1 MKYTDAQ
8 IKAID
13 QGRNPAIVS
22 AGAGSGKTAVLTQ
35 RVVRMICD
43 KSKDIDPSKIV
54 VVTFTEKAANELKA
68 RLDALMRQRITEAV
82 SSADVR
88 FLRTQRMKLRK
99 ARISTISSFC
109 FSLLRENI
117 DLATDVSAGFS
128 LIDETRSSALKN
140 DVLSDMLEDFYA
152 NGCTEDK
159 NVILE
164 NYVIKDDTRLRQLI
178 LTVHAKAINHTEP
191 EKWLDRSDDPE
202 VMEHIKETLI
212 GLAKMYAQR
221 YRNEMKE
228 LNTAIAEYDGGT
240 KDNDGA
246 ITKHREYVQK
256 ICDSCGM
263 ALVALEKNNFCIND
277 EIKNYIAL
285 SPKERAPQD
294 RSEEKQVKA
303 HRDSVKSI
311 FEKYFIKT
319 CDKITSFESDMAKS
333 LPAVTALKNLVL
345 CFDKAYSAEKQ
356 RRNCAD
362 FSDAE
367 RGVYRMLCENGEKVR
382 ERSGFSLI
390 IVDEFQDSNE
400 LQYEI
405 FKMLTYEK
413 HGLYFVGDIKQSI
426 YGFRGAQPSVFSA
439 ICKSDDFDKLPLN
452 ENFRSNRCVIDGINT
467 LFDRMMTV
475 EHGGVDYAE
484 DGRLICGLEKDSN
497 SPISDEDRTEVCIV
511 SAEDRKSATVTEAAY
526 IAARIKQMI
535 AQGYKVGSDKRPCTE
550 DDFAIIMRSPK
561 FRIADYVSVLT
572 ANGLNVTYTQKASLL
587 DRPEIRLMLSLL
599 KVIND
604 PYNDTEL
611 AKVLMSPLY
620 CFTADDMARLRTGTF
635 GFDISRIK
643 AECPDEL
650 EQYCLG
656 TKEIVG
662 MKRKPLYSC
671 VMQAVR
677 GYDTSEYKKL
687 HELTKDIKPDAKC
700 AGFVNDLDSFRNA
713 ATASSPQEL
722 IRSIYDRISADE
734 LLSVGD
740 DPATRQ
746 ANLELLVSY
755 AREYSDYK
763 DGGTLGDLI
772 FNLEN
777 MSSLTAAQTAGGHG
791 VKIMSTHMSKGLQFP
806 VVFVANCASSFN
818 DDDYTGDVVISEE
831 YALASKSVDI
841 STMSKIQSPAY
852 HAAAQE
858 VKKQL
863 ASEEMRLLY
872 VAATRAENKLIFTAN
887 VSKSGEDYISSL
899 DINGA
904 GRKVAKCDGNSYL
917 SWLADALSAECGKVN
932 DMTDGIIDYGDVRY
946 IFYPLAYKSDDRKD
960 APLSLPALNTGAEN
974 ADEYTDDKNTT
985 DTPDTV
991 VDGQFRSELENRLTR
1006 TYGYEPLTKIS
1017 AKFTATELAA
1027 NLREKNG
1034 EENYGLF
1041 IGKPSFLT
1049 ENKTGKLSGKR
1060 RGDAY
1065 HKLMEHIPFEK
1076 ILDEAGIKSFI
1087 ENGTADFLNNAE
1099 RNSIDPADVA
1109 KFYDNDAAQRIV
1121 AANKNGRLY
1130 REFPIFHKL
1139 DVSRYDPAI
1148 FGADSRDML
1157 VGAEPYV
1164 QGIADMFFIEDDG
1177 IVLVDYKT
1185 DRTDEE
1191 QKYKDDYKLQLDIYK
1206 DALTKEFSLP
1216 VKQMMIYSFTLGR
1229 FINLE
1234 DSEENK

>member
-8 IKAID
+8 IKAIN

-35 RVVRMICD
+35 RVVRLICD
-43 KSKDIDPSKIV
+43 KNENIDPSKIV
-54 VVTFTEKAANELKA
+54 VVTFTVKAADELKA
-68 RLDALMRQRITEAV
+68 RLDALMRQRINEAV

-88 FLRTQRMKLRK
+88 FLRNQRMRLRK

-109 FSLLRENI
+109 ISLLRENI
-117 DLATDVSAGFS
+117 DLADNISAGFS
-128 LIDETRSSALKN
+128 VIDETAGDALKN

-152 NGCTEDK
+152 NGDK
-159 NVILE
+159 GDKETVVE
-164 NYVIKDDTRLRQLI
+164 NYIVKDDSRLRQLI
-178 LTVHAKAINHTEP
+178 LNIHAKALNHTDP
-191 EKWLDRSDDPE
+191 EKWLDRTDDPQI
-202 VMEHIKETLI
+202 MQDIKKKLI
-212 GLAKMYAQR
+212 SLAGMYAER
-221 YRNEMKE
+221 FESE
-228 LNTAIAEYDGGT
+228 AESLDSAIAEYDGGT

-246 ITKHREYVQK
+246 IAKHSDYAQGIK
-256 ICDSCGM
+256 DSYGKAVT
-263 ALVALEKNNFCIND
+263 ALVKNGFSID
-277 EIKNYIAL
+277 DTVKGYIA
-285 SPKERAPQD
+285 SFPKERAPQD
-294 RSEEKQVKA
+294 RSAEKLVKA
-303 HRDSVKSI
+303 HREGVKSI

-345 CFDKAYSAEKQ
+345 RFDKAYCEEKQ

-382 ERSGFSLI
+382 ERADFSLI

-405 FKMLTYEK
+405 FKMLTENK
-413 HGLYFVGDIKQSI
+413 QGLYFVGDIKQSI
-426 YGFRGAQPSVFSA
+426 YGFRGAQPEVFSS

-452 ENFRSNRCVIDGINT
+452 ENFRSDRCVIDGINT
-467 LFDRMMTV
+467 LFDRMMT
-475 EHGGVDYAE
+475 EENGGVDYAE
-484 DGRLICGLEKDSN
+484 NGRLICGLEKDSD
-497 SPISDEDRTEVCIV
+497 SPIANEDKTEVCIV
-511 SAEDRKSATVTEAAY
+511 SASDRKTANATEAAY

-561 FRIADYVSVLT
+561 NRIADYVNVLT
-572 ANGLNVTYTQKASLL
+572 ANGLNVTYSQKASLL

-635 GFDISRIK
+635 GFDISKIR
-643 AECPDEL
+643 AECADEL
-650 EQYCLG
+650 EKYCLG

-677 GYDTSEYKKL
+677 GYDTSEYEKL

-700 AGFVNDLDSFRNA
+700 AVFVNDLDSFRNA

-777 MSSLTAAQTAGGHG
+777 MGGLTAAQTAGGHG

-831 YALASKSVDI
+831 YAIASKSVDI

-858 VKKQL
+858 VKNSL
-863 ASEEMRLLY
+863 
-872 VAATRAENKLIFTAN
+872 RA
-887 VSKSGEDYISSL
+887 
-899 DINGA
+899 
-904 GRKVAKCDGNSYL
+904 RKCDCCTL
-917 SWLADALSAECGKVN
+917 
-932 DMTDGIIDYGDVRY
+932 RR
-946 IFYPLAYKSDDRKD
+946 P
-960 APLSLPALNTGAEN
+960 
-974 ADEYTDDKNTT
+974 
-985 DTPDTV
+985 
-991 VDGQFRSELENRLTR
+991 
-1006 TYGYEPLTKIS
+1006 EP
-1017 AKFTATELAA
+1017 
-1027 NLREKNG
+1027 
-1034 EENYGLF
+1034 
-1041 IGKPSFLT
+1041 
-1049 ENKTGKLSGKR
+1049 KTS
-1060 RGDAY
+1060 
-1065 HKLMEHIPFEK
+1065 
-1076 ILDEAGIKSFI
+1076 
-1087 ENGTADFLNNAE
+1087 
-1099 RNSIDPADVA
+1099 
-1109 KFYDNDAAQRIV
+1109 
-1121 AANKNGRLY
+1121 
-1130 REFPIFHKL
+1130 
-1139 DVSRYDPAI
+1139 
-1148 FGADSRDML
+1148 
-1157 VGAEPYV
+1157 
-1164 QGIADMFFIEDDG
+1164 
-1177 IVLVDYKT
+1177 
-1185 DRTDEE
+1185 
-1191 QKYKDDYKLQLDIYK
+1191 
-1206 DALTKEFSLP
+1206 
-1216 VKQMMIYSFTLGR
+1216 
-1229 FINLE
+1229 
-1234 DSEENK
+1234 

>member
-8 IKAID
+8 IKAIN

-35 RVVRMICD
+35 RVVRLICD
-43 KSKDIDPSKIV
+43 KNENIDPSKIV
-54 VVTFTEKAANELKA
+54 VVTFTVKAADELKA
-68 RLDALMRQRITEAV
+68 RLDALMRQRINEAV

-88 FLRTQRMKLRK
+88 FLRNQRMRLRK

-109 FSLLRENI
+109 ISLLRENI
-117 DLATDVSAGFS
+117 DLADNISAGFS
-128 LIDETRSSALKN
+128 VIDETAGGALKN
-140 DVLSDMLEDFYA
+140 DVLSDVLEDFYA
-152 NGCTEDK
+152 NGDK
-159 NVILE
+159 ADRDVIVE
-164 NYVIKDDTRLRQLI
+164 NYVAKDDRRLRDII
-178 LTVHAKAINHTEP
+178 LTVHEKAINHTEP
-191 EKWLDRSDDPE
+191 EKWLDRSDDPQI
-202 VMEHIKETLI
+202 MQDIKKKLI
-212 GLAKMYAQR
+212 GLAGMYAER
-221 YRNEMKE
+221 FESE
-228 LNTAIAEYDGGT
+228 ADSLDSAITEYDGGT

-246 ITKHREYVQK
+246 IAKHSDYAQGIK
-256 ICDSCGM
+256 DSYGKAVT
-263 ALVALEKNNFCIND
+263 ALVKNGFSID
-277 EIKNYIAL
+277 DTVKGYIA
-285 SPKERAPQD
+285 SFPKERAPQD
-294 RSEEKQVKA
+294 RSAEKLVKA
-303 HRDSVKSI
+303 HREGVKSV
-311 FEKYFIKT
+311 FEKYLKKT
-319 CDKITSFESDMAKS
+319 CEKITSFESDMDKS

-345 CFDKAYSAEKQ
+345 RFDKAYCEEKQ

-367 RGVYRMLCENGEKVR
+367 RGAYRMLCENGEKVR
-382 ERSGFSLI
+382 ERSAFSLI

-405 FKMLTYEK
+405 FKMLTENK
-413 HGLYFVGDIKQSI
+413 QGLYFVGDIKQSI
-426 YGFRGAQPSVFSA
+426 YGFRGAQPEVFSS

-467 LFDRMMTV
+467 LFDRMMT
-475 EHGGVDYAE
+475 EENGGVDYAE
-484 DGRLICGLEKDSN
+484 NGRLICGLEKDSD
-497 SPISDEDRTEVCIV
+497 SPIANEDKTEVCIV
-511 SAEDRKSATVTEAAY
+511 SEKDRKNAVVTEAAY

-535 AQGYKVGSDKRPCTE
+535 AGYKVGSDKRPCTE

-561 FRIADYVSVLT
+561 NRIADYVNVLT
-572 ANGLNVTYTQKASLL
+572 ANGLNVTYSQKASLL

-635 GFDISRIK
+635 GFDISKIR
-643 AECPDEL
+643 AECADEL
-650 EQYCLG
+650 EKYCLG

-677 GYDTSEYKKL
+677 GYDTSEYEKL

-700 AGFVNDLDSFRNA
+700 AVFVNDLDSFRNA

-777 MSSLTAAQTAGGHG
+777 MGGLTAAQTAGGHG

-831 YALASKSVDI
+831 YAVASKSVDI

-887 VSKSGEDYISSL
+887 ISKACDEYMSVL
-899 DINGA
+899 DVNRAGKKVGKCNGS
-904 GRKVAKCDGNSYL
+904 SYL
-917 SWLADALSAECGKVN
+917 SWLIEALSAECDKVN
-932 DMTDGIIDYGDVRY
+932 DMQSGIIDYGDVRY
-946 IFYPLAYKSDDRKD
+946 IFYPLAYGGDEH
-960 APLSLPALNTGAEN
+960 SLTIPALNTGAEN
-974 ADEYTDDKNTT
+974 ADEYTDDKNNDSTGIA
-985 DTPDTV
+985 
-991 VDGQFRSELENRLTR
+991 VDEQFRSELEKKLNAA
-1006 TYGYEPLTKIS
+1006 YAYEPLTKIS

-1049 ENKTGKLSGKR
+1049 ENNTGKLSGKR

-1076 ILDEAGIKSFI
+1076 ILSEDEISDYIKNSTAG
-1087 ENGTADFLNNAE
+1087 FLDKAE
-1099 RNSIDPADVA
+1099 QNSINAGDIAGFYGNDVA
-1109 KFYDNDAAQRIV
+1109 KRIV
-1121 AANKNGRLY
+1121 KADKNGKLY
-1130 REFPIFHKL
+1130 REYPIFHRL
-1139 DVSRYDPAI
+1139 DTQCYDPAI
-1148 FGADSRDML
+1148 FGADSREML
-1157 VGAEPYV
+1157 EGAEPYV

-1185 DRTDEE
+1185 DKTDDE

-1206 DALTKEFSLP
+1206 EALEKEFSVP
-1216 VKQMMIYSFTLGR
+1216 VKQMIIYSFTLGR
-1229 FINLE
+1229 FIDLE
-1234 DSEENK
+1234 KPEENK

>member
-8 IKAID
+8 IKAIN
-13 QGRNPAIVS
+13 QGKAPAIVS

-35 RVVRMICD
+35 RVIRMICD
-43 KSKDIDPSKIV
+43 KSENIDPSKIV
-54 VVTFTEKAANELKA
+54 VVTFTVKAADELKA
-68 RLDALMRQRITEAV
+68 RLDALMRQRINEAV

-88 FLRTQRMKLRK
+88 FLRNQRMKLRK

-109 FSLLRENI
+109 ISLLRENI
-117 DLATDVSAGFS
+117 DLADNISAGFS
-128 LIDETRSSALKN
+128 VIDETAGDALKN

-152 NGCTEDK
+152 NGDK
-159 NVILE
+159 DDKETVVE
-164 NYVIKDDTRLRQLI
+164 NYIVKDDSRLRQLI
-178 LTVHAKAINHTEP
+178 LNIHAKALNHTNP
-191 EKWLDRSDDPE
+191 EKWLDRTDDPQI
-202 VMEHIKETLI
+202 MQDIKKKLI
-212 GLAKMYAQR
+212 SLAGMYAER
-221 YRNEMKE
+221 FESE
-228 LNTAIAEYDGGT
+228 AAGLDSAIAEYDGGT

-246 ITKHREYVQK
+246 ITKHSDYAQGIK
-256 ICDSCGM
+256 DSYGKAVT
-263 ALVALEKNNFCIND
+263 ALVENGFCID
-277 EIKNYIAL
+277 DTVKGYIA
-285 SPKERAPQD
+285 SFPKERAPQD
-294 RSEEKQVKA
+294 RSAVKLVKA
-303 HRDSVKSI
+303 HREGVKSI
-311 FEKYFIKT
+311 FEKYLKKT
-319 CDKITSFESDMAKS
+319 CEKITSFESDMDKS

-345 CFDKAYSAEKQ
+345 CFDKAYCEEKQ

-405 FKMLTYEK
+405 FRMLTESK
-413 HGLYFVGDIKQSI
+413 QGLYFVGDIKQSI
-426 YGFRGAQPSVFSA
+426 YGFRGAQPEVFSG

-452 ENFRSNRCVIDGINT
+452 ENFRSDRCVIDGINT
-467 LFDRMMTV
+467 LFDRMMT
-475 EHGGVDYAE
+475 EENGGVDYAVN
-484 DGRLICGLEKDSN
+484 GRLVCGLEKDSD
-497 SPISDEDRTEVCIV
+497 SPIANEDKTEVCII
-511 SAEDRKSATVTEAAY
+511 SAGDRKTANATEAAY

-535 AQGYKVGSDKRPCTE
+535 ADGYKVGSDRRPCCE
-550 DDFAIIMRSPK
+550 EDFAIIMRSPK
-561 FRIADYVSVLT
+561 NRIADYVNVLT
-572 ANGLNVTYTQKASLL
+572 ANGLNVTYSQKASLL
-587 DRPEIRLMLSLL
+587 DRSEVRLMLSLL

-604 PYNDTEL
+604 PYNDIEL

-620 CFTADDMARLRTGTF
+620 GFSAEEMARLRTGTF

-650 EQYCLG
+650 ERYCLG
-656 TKEIVG
+656 SGEAVG
-662 MKRKPLYSC
+662 MKRKPLFSC
-671 VMQAVR
+671 LMQAVR
-677 GYDTSEYKKL
+677 GYDTSEYEKL
-687 HELTKDIKPDAKC
+687 HELTKDVQPDSKC
-700 AGFVNDLDSFRNA
+700 ALFINDLDNFRNS
-713 ATASSPQEL
+713 ATAVSPQEL

-734 LLSVGD
+734 LLSIGD
-740 DPATRQ
+740 DPAARQ

-777 MSSLTAAQTAGGHG
+777 MGGLAAAQTAGGHG

-806 VVFVANCASSFN
+806 VVFVANCGSSFN

-831 YALASKSVDI
+831 YAIASKSVDI

-852 HAAAQE
+852 HAAAQD

-872 VAATRAENKLIFTAN
+872 VAATRAENKLIFTGN
-887 VSKSGEDYISSL
+887 ISKACEEFISSL
-899 DINGA
+899 DVNRDGKKTA
-904 GRKVAKCDGNSYL
+904 RCDGRSYL
-917 SWLADALSAECGKVN
+917 SWLTDALSAECDKVN
-932 DMTDGIIDYGDVRY
+932 DMQSGIIDYGDVRY
-946 IFYPLAYKSDDRKD
+946 IFYPLAYGDDEH
-960 APLSLPALNTGAEN
+960 SLTIPALNIGEEA
-974 ADEYTDDKNTT
+974 ADEYTDSTIET
-985 DTPDTV
+985 DSAGIA
-991 VDGQFRSELENRLTR
+991 VDGQYRSELEKKLNAA
-1006 TYGYEPLTKIS
+1006 YAYEPLTKIS

-1049 ENKTGKLSGKR
+1049 ENNTGKLSGKR

-1076 ILDEAGIKSFI
+1076 ILSEDEISDYIKNSTAGFLDKAEQNSIEAGDIARFYK
-1087 ENGTADFLNNAE
+1087 N
-1099 RNSIDPADVA
+1099 DVA
-1109 KFYDNDAAQRIV
+1109 KRIV
-1121 AANKNGRLY
+1121 KASKNGKLY
-1130 REFPIFHKL
+1130 REYPIFHRL
-1139 DVSRYDPAI
+1139 NTQCYDPAI
-1148 FGADSRDML
+1148 FGADSREML
-1157 VGAEPYV
+1157 EGAEPYV

-1185 DRTDEE
+1185 DKTEDE

-1206 DALTKEFSLP
+1206 EALEKEFSVP
-1216 VKQMMIYSFTLGR
+1216 VKQMIIYSFTLGR
-1229 FINLE
+1229 FIDLE
-1234 DSEENK
+1234 KPEENK

>member
-8 IKAID
+8 IKAIN

-35 RVVRMICD
+35 RVVRLICD
-43 KSKDIDPSKIV
+43 KSENIDPSKIV
-54 VVTFTEKAANELKA
+54 VVTFTVKAADELKA
-68 RLDALMRQRITEAV
+68 RLDALMRQRINEAV

-88 FLRTQRMKLRK
+88 FLRNQRMRLRK

-109 FSLLRENI
+109 ISLLRENI
-117 DLATDVSAGFS
+117 DLADNISAGFS
-128 LIDETRSSALKN
+128 VIDETAGNALKN

-152 NGCTEDK
+152 NGDK
-159 NVILE
+159 DDIETVVE
-164 NYVIKDDTRLRQLI
+164 NYIVKDDSRLRQLI
-178 LTVHAKAINHTEP
+178 LNIHAKALNHTDP
-191 EKWLDRSDDPE
+191 EKWLDRTDDPQI
-202 VMEHIKETLI
+202 MQDIKKKLI
-212 GLAKMYAQR
+212 SLAGMYAER
-221 YRNEMKE
+221 FESE
-228 LNTAIAEYDGGT
+228 ADSLDSAITEYDGGT

-246 ITKHREYVQK
+246 IAKHSDYAQGIK
-256 ICDSCGM
+256 DSYGKAVT
-263 ALVALEKNNFCIND
+263 ALVKNGFCID
-277 EIKNYIAL
+277 DTVKGYIA
-285 SPKERAPQD
+285 SFPKERAPQD
-294 RSEEKQVKA
+294 RSAEKLVKA
-303 HRDSVKSI
+303 HREGVKSI
-311 FEKYFIKT
+311 FEKYLKKT
-319 CDKITSFESDMAKS
+319 CDKITSFESDMDKS

-345 CFDKAYSAEKQ
+345 RFDKAYCEEKQ

-382 ERSGFSLI
+382 ERSAFSLI

-405 FKMLTYEK
+405 FKMLTENK
-413 HGLYFVGDIKQSI
+413 QGLYFVGDIKQSI
-426 YGFRGAQPSVFSA
+426 YGFRGAQPEVFSS

-467 LFDRMMTV
+467 LFDRMMT
-475 EHGGVDYAE
+475 EENGGVDYAE
-484 DGRLICGLEKDSN
+484 NGRLICGLEKDSDSHIAN
-497 SPISDEDRTEVCIV
+497 EDKTEVCIV
-511 SAEDRKSATVTEAAY
+511 SEKDRKNAVVTEAAY

-561 FRIADYVSVLT
+561 NRIADYVNVLT
-572 ANGLNVTYTQKASLL
+572 ANGLNVTYSQKASLL

-635 GFDISRIK
+635 GFDISKIR
-643 AECPDEL
+643 AECADEL
-650 EQYCLG
+650 EKYCLG

-677 GYDTSEYKKL
+677 GYDTSEYEKL

-740 DPATRQ
+740 DPATHQ

-777 MSSLTAAQTAGGHG
+777 MGGLTAAQTAGGHG

-818 DDDYTGDVVISEE
+818 DVVISEE
-831 YALASKSVDI
+831 YAIASKSVDI

-887 VSKSGEDYISSL
+887 ISKACDEYMSL
-899 DINGA
+899 LDVNRAGKKVGKCNGS
-904 GRKVAKCDGNSYL
+904 SYL
-917 SWLADALSAECGKVN
+917 SWLIEALSAECDKVN
-932 DMTDGIIDYGDVRY
+932 DMQSGIIDYGDVRY
-946 IFYPLAYKSDDRKD
+946 IFYPLAYEGDEH
-960 APLSLPALNTGAEN
+960 SLTIPALNTGAEN
-974 ADEYTDDKNTT
+974 ADEYTDDKNNDSTGIA
-985 DTPDTV
+985 
-991 VDGQFRSELENRLTR
+991 VDEQFRSELEKKLNAA
-1006 TYGYEPLTKIS
+1006 YAYEPLTKIS

-1049 ENKTGKLSGKR
+1049 ENNTGKLSGKR

-1076 ILDEAGIKSFI
+1076 ILSEDEISDYIKTSTAG
-1087 ENGTADFLNNAE
+1087 FLDKAE
-1099 RNSIDPADVA
+1099 QNSINAGDIAGFYGNDVA
-1109 KFYDNDAAQRIV
+1109 KRIV
-1121 AANKNGRLY
+1121 KADKNGKLY
-1130 REFPIFHKL
+1130 REYPIFHRL
-1139 DVSRYDPAI
+1139 DTQCYDPAI
-1148 FGADSRDML
+1148 FGADSREML
-1157 VGAEPYV
+1157 EGAEPYV

-1185 DRTDEE
+1185 DKTDDE

-1206 DALTKEFSLP
+1206 EALEKEFSLP
-1216 VKQMMIYSFTLGR
+1216 VKQMIIYSFTLGR
-1229 FINLE
+1229 FIDLE
-1234 DSEENK
+1234 KPEENK

>member
-8 IKAID
+8 IKAIN

-35 RVVRMICD
+35 RVVRLICD
-43 KSKDIDPSKIV
+43 KSENIDPSKIV
-54 VVTFTEKAANELKA
+54 VVTFTVKAADELKA
-68 RLDALMRQRITEAV
+68 RLDALMRQRINEAV

-88 FLRTQRMKLRK
+88 FLRNQRMRLKK

-109 FSLLRENI
+109 ISLLRENI
-117 DLATDVSAGFS
+117 DLADNISAGFS
-128 LIDETRSSALKN
+128 VIDETAGDALKN

-152 NGCTEDK
+152 NGDK
-159 NVILE
+159 DEKETVVE
-164 NYVIKDDTRLRQLI
+164 NYIVKDDSRLRQLI
-178 LTVHAKAINHTEP
+178 LNIHAKALNHTDP
-191 EKWLDRSDDPE
+191 EKWLDRTDDPQI
-202 VMEHIKETLI
+202 MQDIKKKLI
-212 GLAKMYAQR
+212 SLAGMYAER
-221 YRNEMKE
+221 FESE
-228 LNTAIAEYDGGT
+228 AESLDSAIAEYDGGT

-246 ITKHREYVQK
+246 IAKHSDYAQGIK
-256 ICDSCGM
+256 DSYGKAVT
-263 ALVALEKNNFCIND
+263 ALVKNGFSID
-277 EIKNYIAL
+277 DTVKGYIA
-285 SPKERAPQD
+285 SFPKERAPQD
-294 RSEEKQVKA
+294 RSAEKLVKA
-303 HRDSVKSI
+303 HREGVKSV
-311 FEKYFIKT
+311 FEKYLKKT
-319 CDKITSFESDMAKS
+319 CEKITSFESDMDKS

-345 CFDKAYSAEKQ
+345 RFDKAYCEEKQ

-367 RGVYRMLCENGEKVR
+367 RGAYRMLCENGEKVR

-405 FKMLTYEK
+405 FRMLTESK
-413 HGLYFVGDIKQSI
+413 QGLYFVGDIKQSI
-426 YGFRGAQPSVFSA
+426 YGFRGAQPEVFSS

-467 LFDRMMTV
+467 LFDRMMT
-475 EHGGVDYAE
+475 EENGGVDYAE
-484 DGRLICGLEKDSN
+484 NGRLICGLEKDSD
-497 SPISDEDRTEVCIV
+497 SPIANEDKTEVCIV
-511 SAEDRKSATVTEAAY
+511 SAGDRKTANATEAAY

-561 FRIADYVSVLT
+561 NRIADYVNVLT
-572 ANGLNVTYTQKASLL
+572 ANGLNVTYSQKASLL

-635 GFDISRIK
+635 GFDISKIR
-643 AECPDEL
+643 AECADEL
-650 EQYCLG
+650 EKYCLG

-677 GYDTSEYKKL
+677 GYDTSEYEKL

-700 AGFVNDLDSFRNA
+700 AVFVNDLDSFRNA

-777 MSSLTAAQTAGGHG
+777 MGGLTAAQTAGGHG

-831 YALASKSVDI
+831 YAIASKSVDI

-858 VKKQL
+858 VKNSL
-863 ASEEMRLLY
+863 
-872 VAATRAENKLIFTAN
+872 RA
-887 VSKSGEDYISSL
+887 
-899 DINGA
+899 
-904 GRKVAKCDGNSYL
+904 
-917 SWLADALSAECGKVN
+917 
-932 DMTDGIIDYGDVRY
+932 
-946 IFYPLAYKSDDRKD
+946 
-960 APLSLPALNTGAEN
+960 
-974 ADEYTDDKNTT
+974 
-985 DTPDTV
+985 
-991 VDGQFRSELENRLTR
+991 
-1006 TYGYEPLTKIS
+1006 
-1017 AKFTATELAA
+1017 
-1027 NLREKNG
+1027 
-1034 EENYGLF
+1034 
-1041 IGKPSFLT
+1041 
-1049 ENKTGKLSGKR
+1049 R
-1060 RGDAY
+1060 RCV
-1065 HKLMEHIPFEK
+1065 F
-1076 ILDEAGIKSFI
+1076 
-1087 ENGTADFLNNAE
+1087 
-1099 RNSIDPADVA
+1099 
-1109 KFYDNDAAQRIV
+1109 
-1121 AANKNGRLY
+1121 
-1130 REFPIFHKL
+1130 
-1139 DVSRYDPAI
+1139 
-1148 FGADSRDML
+1148 
-1157 VGAEPYV
+1157 
-1164 QGIADMFFIEDDG
+1164 
-1177 IVLVDYKT
+1177 
-1185 DRTDEE
+1185 
-1191 QKYKDDYKLQLDIYK
+1191 
-1206 DALTKEFSLP
+1206 
-1216 VKQMMIYSFTLGR
+1216 FTLR
-1229 FINLE
+1229 RPE
-1234 DSEENK
+1234 RRTS

>member
-35 RVVRMICD
+35 RVVRLICD
-43 KSKDIDPSKIV
+43 KNENIDPSKIV

-68 RLDALMRQRITEAV
+68 RLDALMRQRISEAV

-88 FLRTQRMKLRK
+88 FLRNQRMKLRK

-117 DLATDVSAGFS
+117 DLVTDISAGFS
-128 LIDETRSSALKN
+128 LIDETRSTALKE
-140 DVLSDMLEDFYA
+140 DILSDVLEDFYA
-152 NGCTEDK
+152 NGDK
-159 NVILE
+159 ADRDVIVE
-164 NYVIKDDTRLRQLI
+164 NYVAKDDRRLRDII
-178 LTVHAKAINHTEP
+178 LTVHEKAINHTEP
-191 EKWLDRSDDPE
+191 EKWLDRSDDPQI
-202 VMEHIKETLI
+202 MQDIKKKLI
-212 GLAKMYAQR
+212 GIAGMYAER
-221 YRNEMKE
+221 FESE
-228 LNTAIAEYDGGT
+228 ADSLDSAIAEYDGGT
-240 KDNDGA
+240 KDNNGA
-246 ITKHREYVQK
+246 ITKHGDYAQGIK
-256 ICDSCGM
+256 DSYGKAVT
-263 ALVALEKNNFCIND
+263 ALVENGFCIDNTV
-277 EIKNYIAL
+277 NGYIA
-285 SPKERAPQD
+285 SFPKERAPQD
-294 RSEEKQVKA
+294 RSAEKQVKA
-303 HRDSVKSI
+303 HREAVKSI

-382 ERSGFSLI
+382 ERADFSLI
-390 IVDEFQDSNE
+390 IVDEFQDSNK

-405 FKMLTYEK
+405 FKMLTENK
-413 HGLYFVGDIKQSI
+413 QGLYFVGDIKQSI

-467 LFDRMMTV
+467 LFDRMMT
-475 EHGGVDYAE
+475 EENGGVDYAE
-484 DGRLICGLEKDSN
+484 NGRLICGLEKDSDN
-497 SPISDEDRTEVCIV
+497 PISDEDKTEVCIV
-511 SAEDRKSATVTEAAY
+511 SEKDRKNAVVTEAAY
-526 IAARIKQMI
+526 IAARINQMI

-561 FRIADYVSVLT
+561 NRISDYVNVLT
-572 ANGLNVTYTQKASLL
+572 ANGLNVTYNQRAVLL

-635 GFDISRIK
+635 GFDISKIR
-643 AECPDEL
+643 AECADEL
-650 EQYCLG
+650 EKYCLG

-677 GYDTSEYKKL
+677 GYDTSEYEKL

-700 AGFVNDLDSFRNA
+700 AGFVNDLDSFRNS
-713 ATASSPQEL
+713 ATSSSPQEL

-831 YALASKSVDI
+831 YAIASKSVDI

-863 ASEEMRLLY
+863 SSEEMRLLY

-887 VSKSGEDYISSL
+887 ISKACDEYMSLLDVNRTGKKVGKCSGS
-899 DINGA
+899 
-904 GRKVAKCDGNSYL
+904 SYL
-917 SWLADALSAECGKVN
+917 SWLIEALSAECDKVN
-932 DMTDGIIDYGDVRY
+932 DMRSGIIDYGDVRY
-946 IFYPLAYKSDDRKD
+946 IFYPLAYEGDKQ
-960 APLSLPALNTGAEN
+960 SLTIPALNTGAEN
-974 ADEYTDDKNTT
+974 ADEYTDDKNNDST
-985 DTPDTV
+985 DIVIDE
-991 VDGQFRSELENRLTR
+991 QFRSELEEKLNAA
-1006 TYGYEPLTKIS
+1006 YAYEPLTKIS

-1049 ENKTGKLSGKR
+1049 ENNTGKLSGKR

-1076 ILDEAGIKSFI
+1076 ILSEYEISDYIKNSTAG
-1087 ENGTADFLNNAE
+1087 FLDKAE
-1099 RNSIDPADVA
+1099 QNSIDAGDIAGFYQNDVA
-1109 KFYDNDAAQRIV
+1109 KRIV
-1121 AANKNGRLY
+1121 KADKNGKLY
-1130 REFPIFHKL
+1130 REYPIFHKL
-1139 DVSRYDPAI
+1139 NTQCYDLAI
-1148 FGADSRDML
+1148 FGADSREML
-1157 VGAEPYV
+1157 EGAEPYV

-1185 DRTDEE
+1185 DKTDDE

-1206 DALTKEFSLP
+1206 EALEKEFSVP
-1216 VKQMMIYSFTLGR
+1216 VKQMIIYSFTLGR
-1229 FINLE
+1229 FIDLE
-1234 DSEENK
+1234 KPEENK

>member
-8 IKAID
+8 IKAIA
-13 QGRNPAIVS
+13 QGRAPAIVS

-35 RVVRMICD
+35 RVIRMICD
-43 KSKDIDPSKIV
+43 KSEDIDPSKIV

-68 RLDALMRQRITEAV
+68 RLDALMRQRISEAA

-88 FLRTQRMKLRK
+88 FLRTRRMKLRK

-117 DLATDVSAGFS
+117 DLAVDVSAGFS

-152 NGCTEDK
+152 NGCAEDK

-164 NYVIKDDTRLRQLI
+164 NYVIKDDARLRQLI

-191 EKWLDRSDDPE
+191 EKWLDRSDDPV

-228 LNTAIAEYDGGT
+228 LNCAIEEYDGGT
-240 KDNDGA
+240 ADNYGA
-246 ITKHREYVQK
+246 IKKHQEYAQK
-256 ICDSCGM
+256 ICDSYGM
-263 ALVALEKNNFCIND
+263 ALTALEKNDFCIND
-277 EIKNYIAL
+277 EIKSYIAL
-285 SPKERAPQD
+285 SPTERAPQD
-294 RSEEKQVKA
+294 RSGEKQVKA
-303 HRDSVKSI
+303 HRDSVKNI

-345 CFDKAYSAEKQ
+345 RFDKAYSAEKI

-382 ERSGFSLI
+382 ERSCFSLI

-405 FKMLTYEK
+405 FKMLTHEK
-413 HGLYFVGDIKQSI
+413 QGLYFVGDIKQSI

-467 LFDRMMTV
+467 LFDRMMTE
-475 EHGGVDYAE
+475 EHGGVNYAE
-484 DGRLICGLEKDSN
+484 DGRLICGLEKDSGD
-497 SPISDEDRTEVCIV
+497 PIADEDRTEVCIV
-511 SAEDRKSATVTEAAY
+511 SAEDRKTATVTEAAY

-535 AQGYKVGSDKRPCTE
+535 AQGYKVGSDKRPCNE
-550 DDFAIIMRSPK
+550 GDFAIIMRSPK
-561 FRIADYVSVLT
+561 FRIADYVNVLT

-604 PYNDTEL
+604 PYNDIEL

-635 GFDISRIK
+635 GFDISKIK
-643 AECPDEL
+643 SECPDEL
-650 EQYCLG
+650 EKYCLG

-677 GYDTSEYKKL
+677 GYDTSEHKKL
-687 HELTKDIKPDAKC
+687 YELTKDIMPDKKC
-700 AGFVNDLDSFRNA
+700 TEFVSDLDSFRNTA
-713 ATASSPQEL
+713 AASSPQEL

-806 VVFVANCASSFN
+806 VVFVANCASAFN
-818 DDDYTGDVVISEE
+818 DDDYTGDIIVSEE

-841 STMSKIQSPAY
+841 STMSKIRSPAY

-887 VSKSGEDYISSL
+887 VSKSCEDYISSL
-899 DINGA
+899 DVNRT
-904 GRKVAKCDGNSYL
+904 GRKAAGCDGNSYL

-946 IFYPLAYKSDDRKD
+946 IFYPLAYRSDDRKD
-960 APLSLPALNTGAEN
+960 APLNLPALNTGAEN
-974 ADEYTDDKNTT
+974 ADEYTDGKNTA
-985 DTPDTV
+985 DTHSAV
-991 VDGQFRSELENRLTR
+991 VDGQFRSELENRLNS
-1006 TYGYEPLTKIS
+1006 TYVYGPLTKLS

-1087 ENGTADFLNNAE
+1087 ENCTADFLDNAE
-1099 RNSIDPADVA
+1099 RNSIDPADIA
-1109 KFYDNDAAQRIV
+1109 KFYDNDAARRIV
-1121 AANKNGRLY
+1121 AANKSGRLY
-1130 REFPIFHKL
+1130 REYPIFHKL

-1185 DRTDEE
+1185 DRTDEA

-1216 VKQMMIYSFTLGR
+1216 VKQMMIYSFTLGH
-1229 FINLE
+1229 FIDLE
-1234 DSEENK
+1234 DPEDNK